1 MTVWVEVVAR
11 ARGLSGRL
19 LSPAVLAELAQSTDL
34 RDLGARLAA
43 HRSRPAPEAASARSL
58 EDDER
63 RHYGAQLRLLAR
75 WAVTHATL
83 LDPLFDDEDCRS
95 LRAVLRGAV
104 AGVPAVDRLAGLIPT
119 PSLPLRALDQLASV
133 DAPASIAALLV
144 TWGNAYGPAL
154 VAETSRQN
162 PDLFQIEHALVSTWA
177 TRARRAA
184 RRGDRAMRTFVERQ
198 LDLANLW
205 TALLVAEHGFDG
217 PAGSLFLDGG
227 SLIKRDALEQA
238 AAAKSRARAAAILDK
253 RVRQSPLAAATG
265 RDENVEERVRRAL
278 TREQRTIARQQP
290 LGTAPIIEFWLGLRI
305 EAAAIRRIIWSIA
318 AGVPGAVRA
327 REPVEA

>member
-1 MTVWVEVVAR
+1 MTVWVDVVAR

-19 LSPAVLAELAQSTDL
+19 LGPAALAELAQSTDL
-34 RDLGARLAA
+34 RDLGTRLAA

-75 WAVTHATL
+75 WAGTHVAL
-83 LDPLFDDEDCRS
+83 LAPMFDDEDRRS
-95 LRAVLRGAV
+95 LRTVLRGST
-104 AGVPAVDRLAGLIPT
+104 AGVPADDRLSGLIPT
-119 PSLPLRALDQLASV
+119 PALPLRALDQLASC
-133 DAPASIAALLV
+133 DSPAAIAALLV
-144 TWGNAYGPAL
+144 TWGNPFGPPL

-217 PAGSLFLDGG
+217 SAGSLFIEGG
-227 SLIKRDALEQA
+227 TLIRRVALEQA
-238 AAAKSRARAAAILDK
+238 AAAKSRSRAAEILD
-253 RVRQSPLAAATG
+253 RLVRQSPLAAATG
-265 RDENVEERVRRAL
+265 REDNVEERVRRAL
-278 TREQRTIARQQP
+278 TREQRAIARQHP
-290 LGTAPIIEFWLGLRI
+290 LGTGPIIEYWLRLRG
-305 EAAAIRRIIWSIA
+305 EAAAIRRVIWSIA
-318 AGVPGAVRA
+318 AGVPHAARA
-327 REPVEA
+327 LEPVEA

>member
-19 LSPAVLAELAQSTDL
+19 LSPAALAELAHSTDL
-34 RDLGARLAA
+34 RDFGTRLAA
-43 HRSRPAPEAASARSL
+43 GRARPAPEVASARSL

-75 WAVTHATL
+75 WAGAHMTL
-83 LDPLFDDEDCRS
+83 LAPLIDDEDHRS
-95 LRAVLRGAV
+95 LRAILRGAV
-104 AGVPAVDRLAGLIPT
+104 AGVPAVDRLSGLIPT
-119 PSLPLRALDQLASV
+119 PALPLRALDQLASS

-144 TWGNAYGPAL
+144 TWGNAYGPPL

-162 PDLFQIEHALVSTWA
+162 PDLFQIEHALVTTWA

-205 TALLVAEHGFDG
+205 TALLIAEHGFDG
-217 PAGSLFLDGG
+217 PAGSLFIEGG
-227 SLIKRDALEQA
+227 TLIKRGALEQA
-238 AAAKSRARAAAILDK
+238 AAAKNRSRAVDVLD
-253 RVRQSPLAAATG
+253 RLVRQSPLAAATG
-265 RDENVEERVRRAL
+265 RDENVEERIRRAL
-278 TREQRTIARQQP
+278 TREQRGIARQQP
-290 LGTAPIIEFWLGLRI
+290 LGTAAIIEYWLRLRG
-305 EAAAIRRIIWSIA
+305 EAVAIRRIIWSIA
-318 AGVPGAVRA
+318 AGAPSTARA
-327 REPVEA
+327 FEPMEA